1 MVAALFQPLNSRGAR
16 NNPGQR
22 MKYKAEQQAL
32 ESVLHP
38 LINPEHTLP
47 VPAGKP
53 RTQLTGTST
62 SDEPYLP
69 S

>member
-1 MVAALFQPLNSRGAR
+1 MVAALFQSLNSRGAR

-38 LINPEHTLP
+38 LINPEHTSTAHQAQPLR
-47 VPAGKP
+47 AESQ
-53 RTQLTGTST
+53 RTQHS
-62 SDEPYLP
+62 
-69 S
+69 